1 MSYSLKYCTQASW
14 FKSKRAT
21 FEWAEIDVKS
31 GENNSVWMGSDE
43 GFSGEDSY
51 VLTIGDI

>member
-1 MSYSLKYCTQASW
+1 MVKI
-14 FKSKRAT
+14 KRAT
-21 FEWAEIDVKS
+21 FEWKEIDVKI

-51 VLTIGDI
+51 VLTIGNI